1 MVEIDDINNVL
12 SEIVTYICKN
22 PSIFVSETD
31 IHFLI
36 MAALMKIPELKYTHL
51 YQTNATIG
59 KNRNDQVSKI
69 SYKTMAVHKEYGHP
83 DIPNA
88 RSDIVILNPNDI
100 LEIDDPLDLKV
111 RKKWIVPD
119 YIFEF
124 GTEKAAGSETVFKEH
139 LENDIEKACKSNKRG
154 YIIHIQRNMCESE
167 GELLKNNRSKY
178 EGYSH
183 VITNITREI
192 TTNERFSKVRLL
204 VVLIDIGNKG
214 RRIFREGKIK
224 IFKNGEFIGIN
235 QNVVKDEIKIILR

>member
-1 MVEIDDINNVL
+1 
-12 SEIVTYICKN
+12 
-22 PSIFVSETD
+22 
-31 IHFLI
+31 
-36 MAALMKIPELKYTHL
+36 MKIPELKYTHL

-192 TTNERFSKVRLL
+192 FARVFDARKFRILIKSNKYYTEKISKHYCDEPVGELVTRFNTLDLLEVAINGANLCQLFSVDTGDTVR
-204 VVLIDIGNKG
+204 VEA
-214 RRIFREGKIK
+214 REAGQPINGL
-224 IFKNGEFIGIN
+224 FKS
-235 QNVVKDEIKIILR
+235 